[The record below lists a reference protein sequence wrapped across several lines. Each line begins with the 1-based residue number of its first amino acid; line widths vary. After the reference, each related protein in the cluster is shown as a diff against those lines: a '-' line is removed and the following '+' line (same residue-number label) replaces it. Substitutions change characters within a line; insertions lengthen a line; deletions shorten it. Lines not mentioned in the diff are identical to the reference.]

1 MRFTLLLGAGFLLLN
16 SSAVAQDTTR
26 RPTRSV
32 EVTSTF
38 KPVLKDAA
46 KINLAATPPQADT
59 TRPRLQYSIPN
70 QNLLF
75 AFTPGTLRPLAMDI
89 DTGGHWTNESYVK
102 VGYGSLKTPYVES
115 GISLGDGKTA
125 GLNIYARHMASSGK
139 RPYQDFSNTNVDLSA
154 FFQTANNIEWNARFG
169 GKQEKYNKY
178 GFQPESLIFPEDSI
192 NVKFQTWRGRV
203 GFHNIARTA
212 YGISYA
218 PEIKIDVF
226 NDGLKNSESN
236 TFINLPLQKTLGTSF
251 ALDVA
256 LQASMSRYKPDG
268 KESINNNY
276 VSIAP
281 TLQYKTA
288 NLVINAGIR
297 PSWDRKEFKLFP
309 NVTAEFNTND
319 NRFSFQLGWIGY
331 LRNSGFQ
338 YMANYNP
345 WIWAPQNVYNTR
357 IEERFAGF
365 KGSVGNHFN
374 YSAKVGFNK
383 LNNQPLFTNDTA
395 SGKSFLVINESQMK
409 VLHLG
414 GEIGFTIGEKFSVIS
429 NLAINNYNTL
439 HDNEKAWGL
448 IPLEWKTNMRLQVLK
463 DLYVKSDL
471 LLFDGP
477 WYKTKDGRGNL
488 GMALDLN
495 AGVEFSIVKN
505 VKLWAQF
512 NNIFNSQYQRW
523 NQYPVYPFSIL
534 GGVVFSFSQNN
545 Q

>member
-1 MRFTLLLGAGFLLLN
+1 MRFTLLLGAGFLLLG
-16 SSAVAQDTTR
+16 SSAGAQDTTR

-75 AFTPGTLRPLAMDI
+75 AFTPGTLRPLALAI
-89 DTGGHWTNESYVK
+89 DTGGRWQNESYVK
-102 VGYGSLKTPYVES
+102 VGYGSLKTPYIES

-125 GLNIYARHMASSGK
+125 GLNIYARHIASSGK
-139 RPYQDFSNTNVDLSA
+139 REFQDFSNTNVDLSA

-178 GFQPESLIFPEDSI
+178 GFQPETLVFSDDSI

-203 GFHNIARTA
+203 GFHNISRTA

-226 NDGLKNSESN
+226 NDGLKNAESN
-236 TFINLPLQKTLGTSF
+236 TFINLPLQKTLGTTF
-251 ALDVA
+251 TVDVA
-256 LQASMSRYKPDG
+256 LQASLSSYKPNG
-268 KESINNNY
+268 KDAIANNY

-281 TLQYKTA
+281 TLQYKSS

-297 PSWDRKEFKLFP
+297 PSWDKSEFKLFP
-309 NVTAEFNTND
+309 NATAEFNTND

-338 YMANYNP
+338 YMAGMNP
-345 WIWAPQNVYNTR
+345 WIWAPENVFNTR

-365 KGSVGNHFN
+365 KGSVGSHFN

-383 LNNQPLFTNDTA
+383 LNNQPLFTNDTV
-395 SGKSFLVINESQMK
+395 SGKSFLVVNESQMK

-414 GEIGFTIGEKFSVIS
+414 GEIGFTVGEKFSVIS

-439 HDNEKAWGL
+439 HNNEKAWGL
-448 IPLEWKTNMRLQVLK
+448 IPLVWKTNLRLQVLK

-471 LLFDGP
+471 YLFDGP
-477 WYKTKDGRGNL
+477 WYQTKEGRGNL

-523 NQYPVYPFSIL
+523 HQYPVYPFSVL

>member
-1 MRFTLLLGAGFLLLN
+1 MRFTYLLGFILLTG
-16 SSAVAQDTTR
+16 SASAQDTTR

-46 KINLAATPPQADT
+46 KINLNATPPQVDT
-59 TRPRLQYSIPN
+59 TRPRLQYNIPN

-75 AFTPGTLRPLAMDI
+75 AFQPGTLKPLALAV
-89 DTGGHWTNESYVK
+89 DTGGHWSNESYVK
-102 VGYGSLKTPYVES
+102 VGYGSLKTPYLES
-115 GISLGDGKTA
+115 GISLGDGKKA
-125 GLNIYARHMASSGK
+125 GLNVYARHMASNGK
-139 RPYQDFSNTNVDLSA
+139 REFQDFSNTNVDLNA
-154 FFQTANNIEWNARFG
+154 FFQSSNNIEWNARFG
-169 GKQEKYNKY
+169 GKQERYNKY
-178 GFQPESLIFPEDSI
+178 GFLPETLSFPDDSI
-192 NVKFQTWRGRV
+192 NVKFQTFRGRV
-203 GFHNIARTA
+203 GFHNIARTEF
-212 YGISYA
+212 GISYA

-226 NDGLKNSESN
+226 NDGLSNAESN
-236 TFINLPLQKTLGTSF
+236 TYINVPLQKTLGTTF
-251 ALDVA
+251 AVDVA
-256 LQASMSRYKPDG
+256 LEANLSRYKPQG
-268 KESINNNY
+268 KDAIANNF
-276 VSIAP
+276 VAIAP

-288 NLVINAGIR
+288 NLVLNAGIK
-297 PSWDRKEFKLFP
+297 PSWDRSAFKLFP
-309 NVTAEFNTND
+309 NATAEFNTND
-319 NRFSFQLGWIGY
+319 KRFSFQLGWIGY

-345 WIWAPQNVYNTR
+345 WIWAPENVYNTR

-365 KGSVGNHFN
+365 KGTGGNHFN
-374 YSAKVGFNK
+374 YSAKVGFHK
-383 LNNQPLFTNDTA
+383 LNNQPLFTNDTM

-414 GEIGFTIGEKFSVIS
+414 GEVGFTVGEKFSVIS
-429 NLAINNYNTL
+429 NLAINQYNTL

-448 IPLEWKTNMRLQVLK
+448 IPLEWKTNLRLQVLK

-471 LLFDGP
+471 NIFDGP
-477 WYKTKDGRGNL
+477 WYKTKDGRGNV
-488 GMALDLN
+488 GMAMDLN
-495 AGVEFSIVKN
+495 AGVEFGIVKN

-523 NQYPVYPFSIL
+523 NQYPVYPFSVL